1 MGRRGRAGLVV
12 VGVLAGLTGCGDTD
26 GAAQD
31 ADTVPTTPRT
41 LAVLATDVL
50 GIEPDSFEPSAED
63 DGTTGVGI
71 RFDAGE
77 GDDGDLVVLTV
88 AEAEALPACSDA
100 ACADWS
106 AEEGDFQLVWETE
119 APEED
124 PGLLVLRHFDDGVL
138 EEVFYAGQP
147 ITGDPRDQA
156 DLEVPVSRF
165 EDLLADERLGLVAPA
180 ELADAPLP
188 GWSDDTP

>member
-1 MGRRGRAGLVV
+1 MGRRGVAGLAVL
-12 VGVLAGLTGCGDTD
+12 GVLTALTGCGDTD
-26 GAAQD
+26 SADQD
-31 ADTVPTTPRT
+31 AGTVPTTPRT
-41 LAVLATDVL
+41 LAVLATEVL
-50 GIEPDSFEPSAED
+50 AIEPDSFESPAEV
-63 DGTTGVGI
+63 DGTGVGI

-88 AEAEALPACSDA
+88 AEADALPACADA
-100 ACADWS
+100 ACAGWS

-147 ITGDPRDQA
+147 ITGDPREQA
-156 DLEVPVSRF
+156 GLEIPVSRF
-165 EDLLADERLGLVAPA
+165 EDLLSDDRLGLVAPA

-188 GWSDDTP
+188 GWQGDAP

>member
-1 MGRRGRAGLVV
+1 MGRRGVAGLAVL
-12 VGVLAGLTGCGDTD
+12 GVLTGLAGCGDAD
-26 GAAQD
+26 SAEQD
-31 ADTVPTTPRT
+31 DATGPTTART
-41 LAVLATDVL
+41 LAVLATEVL
-50 GIEPDSFEPSAED
+50 GIEPDSFESPGED
-63 DGTTGVGI
+63 EGIGVGI
-71 RFDAGE
+71 RFNAGE

-88 AEAEALPACSDA
+88 AEADGLPACADA

-147 ITGDPRDQA
+147 ITGDPREQA
-156 DLEVPVSRF
+156 GLEVPVSRF
-165 EDLLADERLGLVAPA
+165 EELLADDRLGLVAPA

-188 GWSDDTP
+188 GWSGDAS